1 MGGTQTKARCHILQ
15 RLNPPVLQT
24 SALAI
29 GYKNGGKTPRVV
41 ANHLNLQLN
50 AGEFVCLVGPNGV
63 GKSTLL
69 RTVIGLQPKLAGEI
83 QLSGRKLATYHPRE
97 LANQVSVVLTSPIS
111 VGAMRVDELVAMG
124 RFPFTGL
131 FDRMTDHDW
140 DVVHETLRVV
150 GVDKLSHRY
159 IHTLSDGERQ
169 KVMIARALAQE
180 PRLLVLDEPTAYLD
194 LPGRVV
200 VMNLLH
206 DLASGQDK
214 AVLTSTHEL
223 DLALR
228 HADRIWLMND
238 EGQISQG
245 APEDLVLNGSFA
257 QIFNRAGVRFDPF
270 SDSFDTQNRGS
281 KPVFLEGQGPEAIWT
296 RRALL
301 RAGYRVEEE
310 KLPAFPSIS
319 VITKNGT
326 TTWQLEQEGH
336 AITFA
341 SIYELLQELR
351 N

>member
-1 MGGTQTKARCHILQ
+1 M
-15 RLNPPVLQT
+15 LQT

-200 VMNLLH
+200 VMDLLH
-206 DLASGQDK
+206 DLASGKDK

-257 QIFNRAGVRFDPF
+257 QIFNRAGVRFDPL
-270 SDSFDTQNRGS
+270 SGSFDTQNRGS

-310 KLPAFPSIS
+310 KLQAFPSVS

>member
-1 MGGTQTKARCHILQ
+1 
-15 RLNPPVLQT
+15 VLQT

-150 GVDKLSHRY
+150 GVEKLSHRY

-200 VMNLLH
+200 VMDLLH
-206 DLASGQDK
+206 DLASGKDK

-257 QIFNRAGVRFDPF
+257 QIFNRAGVHFDPL
-270 SDSFDTQNRGS
+270 SGSFDTQNRGS

-310 KLPAFPSIS
+310 KLQAFPSIS

>member
-1 MGGTQTKARCHILQ
+1 M
-15 RLNPPVLQT
+15 LQT

-41 ANHLNLQLN
+41 ANQLNLQLN

-150 GVDKLSHRY
+150 GVEKLSHRY

-200 VMNLLH
+200 VMDLLH
-206 DLASGQDK
+206 DLASGKDK

-257 QIFNRAGVRFDPF
+257 QIFNRAGVHFDPL
-270 SDSFDTQNRGS
+270 SGSFDTQNRGS

-310 KLPAFPSIS
+310 KLQVFPSVS

-326 TTWQLEQEGH
+326 TTWQLEHEGH
-336 AITFA
+336 SITFA

>member
-1 MGGTQTKARCHILQ
+1 M
-15 RLNPPVLQT
+15 LQT

-41 ANHLNLQLN
+41 ANQLNLQLN

-200 VMNLLH
+200 VMDLLH

-270 SDSFDTQNRGS
+270 SGSFDTQNRGS
-281 KPVFLEGQGPEAIWT
+281 KPVFLEGQGSEVIWT

-310 KLPAFPSIS
+310 KLPAFPSVS

-326 TTWQLEQEGH
+326 TTLQLEQEGH

>member
-1 MGGTQTKARCHILQ
+1 M
-15 RLNPPVLQT
+15 LQT
-24 SALAI
+24 SALTI

-41 ANHLNLQLN
+41 ANQLNLQLS

-83 QLSGRKLATYHPRE
+83 QLSGRILATYHPRE
-97 LANQVSVVLTSPIS
+97 LANQVSVVLTTPIS

-124 RFPFTGL
+124 RFPFTGM

-150 GVDKLSHRY
+150 GVENLSHRY

-200 VMNLLH
+200 VMDLLH
-206 DLASGQDK
+206 DLAGGNDK
-214 AVLTSTHEL
+214 AVLTSTHDL

-228 HADRIWLMND
+228 HADRIWLMD
-238 EGQISQG
+238 DSGQISQG

-257 QIFNRAGVRFDPF
+257 QIFNRAGVRFDPL
-270 SDSFDTQNRGS
+270 SGSFDTQHRGS

-296 RRALL
+296 RRALV
-301 RAGYRVEEE
+301 RAGYHVEEE
-310 KLPAFPSIS
+310 KLPAFPSVS

-326 TTWQLEQEGH
+326 TTWQLEHEGQ
-336 AITFA
+336 AVTFG

>member
-257 QIFNRAGVRFDPF
+257 QIFNRAGVRFDPL
-270 SDSFDTQNRGS
+270 SGSFDTQNRGS

-310 KLPAFPSIS
+310 KLQAFPSIS

>member
-1 MGGTQTKARCHILQ
+1 M
-15 RLNPPVLQT
+15 LQT

-206 DLASGQDK
+206 DLASGKDK

-257 QIFNRAGVRFDPF
+257 QIFNRAGVRFDPL
-270 SDSFDTQNRGS
+270 SGSFDTQNRGS

-310 KLPAFPSIS
+310 KLQAFPSIS

>member
-1 MGGTQTKARCHILQ
+1 
-15 RLNPPVLQT
+15 
-24 SALAI
+24 
-29 GYKNGGKTPRVV
+29 
-41 ANHLNLQLN
+41 
-50 AGEFVCLVGPNGV
+50 
-63 GKSTLL
+63 
-69 RTVIGLQPKLAGEI
+69 
-83 QLSGRKLATYHPRE
+83 
-97 LANQVSVVLTSPIS
+97 
-111 VGAMRVDELVAMG
+111 
-124 RFPFTGL
+124 
-131 FDRMTDHDW
+131 
-140 DVVHETLRVV
+140 
-150 GVDKLSHRY
+150 
-159 IHTLSDGERQ
+159 
-169 KVMIARALAQE
+169 MIARALAQE

-200 VMNLLH
+200 VMDLLH

-257 QIFNRAGVRFDPF
+257 QIFNRAGVRFDPL
-270 SDSFDTQNRGS
+270 SGSFDTQNRGS
-281 KPVFLEGQGPEAIWT
+281 KPVFLEGQGPEVIWT

-310 KLPAFPSIS
+310 KLPAFPSVS